1 MTRADMNHVTS
12 KAAAKHDLMFNKLAC
27 EQLDKWI
34 SENIKSYY
42 LFEIV
47 KYLVERNKFKTTF
60 LKYLNFKLLA
70 TTLPKT

>member
-1 MTRADMNHVTS
+1 
-12 KAAAKHDLMFNKLAC
+12 MFNKLTS

-34 SENIKSYY
+34 TENIKSYY

-60 LKYLNFKLLA
+60 LKYLNFNLSA
-70 TTLPKT
+70 ITLPKT

>member
-1 MTRADMNHVTS
+1 MKHVIS
-12 KAAAKHDLMFNKLAC
+12 KAAAKHDLMFNKLTS

-42 LFEIV
+42 LFEMF

-70 TTLPKT
+70 ITLPKN